1 MASQIQPKNK
11 ENENLGKQNRIPFIK
26 KVILE
31 NFLSFQKDEVDFG
44 EAKFVIIVGPNWSGK
59 TSIFQAIK
67 FALGSNERDN
77 RYTKWSN
84 FIRNSQNHAMVEIHI
99 QNGDDIIQLRRYVI
113 RGQSPFFKIKGK
125 NEKEFHKVQAHDIQ
139 KVITDLNINP
149 DNQFAFVSQG
159 KIDAIKSLKPTE
171 LCSFL
176 EKTLSIEKSGLKKL
190 NFYFFRNCIIFFVEK
205 VIFHQQEFLNIIF
218 YCFVTCK
225 KNSENNFTI
234 KNNRRKDLKHV

>member
-1 MASQIQPKNK
+1 MASQIQQEDK
-11 ENENLGKQNRIPFIK
+11 EILGQEDRKIFVK

-67 FALGSNERDN
+67 FALGSNERDD

-84 FIRNSQNHAMVEIHI
+84 FIRNGQNHAMVEIHI
-99 QNGDDIIQLRRYVI
+99 QKEEDLIQLRRYVV
-113 RGQSPFFKIKGK
+113 RGQSPYFKIKRK
-125 NEKEFHKVQAHDIQ
+125 YEKEFQKVQAHDIQ
-139 KVITDLNINP
+139 NIISDININP

-159 KIDAIKSLKPTE
+159 KIDAIKNLKPSD

-176 EKTLSIEKSGLKKL
+176 EDGIGLKPLRDEIIHQKKKCT
-190 NFYFFRNCIIFFVEK
+190 YFR
-205 VIFHQQEFLNIIF
+205 
-218 YCFVTCK
+218 
-225 KNSENNFTI
+225 
-234 KNNRRKDLKHV
+234 